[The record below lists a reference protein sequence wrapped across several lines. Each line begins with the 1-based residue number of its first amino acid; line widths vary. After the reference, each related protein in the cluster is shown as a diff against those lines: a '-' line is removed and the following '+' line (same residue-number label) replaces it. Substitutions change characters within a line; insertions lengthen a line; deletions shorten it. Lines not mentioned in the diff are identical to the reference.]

1 MTSAD
6 DQPMFSPVR
15 EDWLA
20 RRQEAAILPE
30 LAIVDAHHHFS
41 DRAAANYMLD
51 ELLADMASGHR
62 IAGTVFVEG
71 RMVDFGGDELTRGVA
86 ETGIAA
92 ALSELARVR
101 GIDGIAAAI
110 VGNVDLTLGARVE
123 EALHAHI
130 AAAGGRFRCIR
141 QIAPWDAN
149 PQLNT
154 PGLAIDRDL
163 LARADFREGFARLAP
178 LGLGFDAWLYYPQ
191 YGALRALAESFPET
205 SIMLDFPVPL
215 GIGGYRL
222 DDRATMQRWREAI
235 AGLAGCANIAIK
247 LGGFGMGVCGF
258 RFTQRAEPPS
268 SAELAEAVRP
278 WFAEALAA
286 FGTGRCM
293 IGSNFPVD
301 KASFGYAVFWNACKI
316 LLSELC
322 PGDIAALLADN
333 ARRHYAIAAG

>member
-1 MTSAD
+1 MASAD

-51 ELLADMASGHR
+51 ELLADLASGHN
-62 IAGTVFVEG
+62 IAATVFVEG

-86 ETGIAA
+86 ETGIAS
-92 ALSELARVR
+92 ALAELARVR
-101 GIDGIAAAI
+101 GKDGIAAAI
-110 VGNVDLTLGARVE
+110 VGNLDLTQGARVE

-130 AAAGGRFRCIR
+130 AGANGRFRGIR
-141 QIAPWDAN
+141 QIAPWD
-149 PQLNT
+149 PSPRLNT

-163 LARADFREGFARLAP
+163 LARPDFREGFARLAP
-178 LGLGFDAWLYYPQ
+178 LGLSFDAWLYYPQ
-191 YGALRALAESFPET
+191 YGDLRALAEAFPET
-205 SIMLDFPVPL
+205 RIILDFPVPL
-215 GIGGYRL
+215 GIGGYRR
-222 DDRATMQRWREAI
+222 DGGDEMQRWRTAVT
-235 AGLAGCANIAIK
+235 GLAACPNVAIK

-258 RFTQRAEPPS
+258 RFIDLADPPS
-268 SAELAEAVRP
+268 SAQLAEAIRP
-278 WFAEALAA
+278 WFAEALEA
-286 FGTGRCM
+286 FGTDRCM

-316 LLSELC
+316 LLRELC
-322 PGDIAALLADN
+322 PNAIDAVLSAN
-333 ARRHYAIAAG
+333 ARAAYAI